1 MRLSFLAAASWVA
14 AAPWLAA
21 QPALTFTEVA
31 RGSTCLG
38 SVEVRSVPVEPSQDV
53 VIAVLADTLRNE
65 DWTRFRDEFTART
78 SLREPHDQYRCE
90 SAICKIYCCDY

>member
-38 SVEVRSVPVEPSQDV
+38 SV
-53 VIAVLADTLRNE
+53 
-65 DWTRFRDEFTART
+65 
-78 SLREPHDQYRCE
+78 
-90 SAICKIYCCDY
+90 